1 MEMEEK
7 RVSRYED
14 LARRLVELIGS
25 GVYKRGERLPSIRE
39 LAASFGVS
47 VNTAREAYE
56 LLEKKRYVE
65 AVPQSGYY
73 VRDSEPVASCVVPD
87 PAAMDPDQN
96 SLCRIYSALQE
107 SGDVGEDSCGLAIA
121 TLSNDLWP
129 TERLQKSFVDAVRLY
144 PRESVSYQMAP
155 GYGPLREQIAAYGLR
170 SGARLLPDR
179 IVITSGCQ
187 ESVYLAMAALVSPG
201 DTVAVESPMY
211 FNFLSLL
218 ERFHLKILEIPC
230 SPEEGMHLETLAFAL
245 DNYDVSAVFTIANF
259 HNPTG
264 SLMSDAKKAEL
275 VRMLSAREIPLIED
289 DVYGD
294 LHFGDDRPR
303 PCKAFDT
310 DGTVLYCSSFSK
322 TISPG
327 LRVGWIEPGRWYSEI
342 ESLKMQINLGAAS
355 VPQVATTLFLK
366 DGGFARHLRRLRG
379 EVAFRARSLRA
390 SVLAHFP
397 EGTTVSDPAGG
408 MVLWVSLPDGVSS
421 RELYRLALD
430 RKIMIAP
437 GHVFSLQN
445 RFESQLRL
453 NAGVWEN
460 STDAKIEI
468 LGNLA
473 KSLRDKTVVA

>member
-1 MEMEEK
+1 
-7 RVSRYED
+7 
-14 LARRLVELIGS
+14 
-25 GVYKRGERLPSIRE
+25 
-39 LAASFGVS
+39 
-47 VNTAREAYE
+47 
-56 LLEKKRYVE
+56 
-65 AVPQSGYY
+65 
-73 VRDSEPVASCVVPD
+73 
-87 PAAMDPDQN
+87 
-96 SLCRIYSALQE
+96 
-107 SGDVGEDSCGLAIA
+107 
-121 TLSNDLWP
+121 
-129 TERLQKSFVDAVRLY
+129 
-144 PRESVSYQMAP
+144 
-155 GYGPLREQIAAYGLR
+155 
-170 SGARLLPDR
+170 
-179 IVITSGCQ
+179 
-187 ESVYLAMAALVSPG
+187 
-201 DTVAVESPMY
+201 
-211 FNFLSLL
+211 
-218 ERFHLKILEIPC
+218 
-230 SPEEGMHLETLAFAL
+230 MHLETLAFAL